1 MFWKYAT
8 VNLIYIAQL
17 LITMK
22 NKNSIVVKKKLNHR
36 IIEKIKQRLWLT
48 ISIVILIILIISAIL
63 FFLGIRINFL
73 INDELRIDLTPLDKS
88 ILLHYNESTALNFTI
103 TTKNF
108 MFCKAYCEYKLTDL
122 SKNKIMPESN
132 KITSK
137 ITSANEKT
145 ALNYDLTADLPGSGQ
160 ILYSFEAK
168 CNNIRSF
175 LCSTDETP
183 RFKTSFITFNYDLT
197 EQEKVYKQ
205 TLREVLINYT
215 KELENTDVLS
225 QQTNL
230 LLFTNLMEPFLK
242 PDEPNNTD
250 SLQGIM
256 PLEIKD
262 LAPISYE
269 LDSQLAALQTQASQF
284 IDLWQNEQYTKL
296 ASEFSA
302 NEIERYKKDL
312 KLQRNKILELID
324 VHNSFAAEVVQE
336 LGTLKELNEMH
347 AYYQQINRTDKL
359 QALNIYFKLLNLMYG
374 GFTNRN
380 FRSYSYIK
388 ESLNSTN
395 SLFLELKLEYAADK
409 EHEKLLGIENIRR
422 LLWQI
427 NYLEDYT
434 NIKNITNN
442 TDNENIGKL
451 TTFDF
456 NKTIEPCAEIPVF
469 IEQLKL
475 LENKTT
481 YIISNITYYAANS
494 IEYLT
499 NVSFNQTILTAEI
512 YLTTFCR
519 KGEFKKEFNDSL
531 KIAKQE
537 LFLINNLT
545 PQNLLPSISFTLS
558 KNEPRCCVFD
568 ECKNCCTYET
578 CADDE
583 RNYPII
589 FLHGHSFNKKLSPE
603 TSIAAFANM
612 QKELQQEGI
621 INAGEITLASS
632 KDETA
637 FGEYGK
643 SGLPVSFRAT
653 YYYIGYFDL
662 GRYQISTQKSEK
674 IENYAL
680 RLRELIDLVK
690 YRTGA
695 KNVNIVAHSMGG
707 LVARE
712 YIALFGADEINKLI
726 LIASPNNGIR
736 GKVQKYCSFIG
747 AEKECEDMAAESVFM
762 KRLNDKNT
770 PKKANN
776 IYTIAGT
783 GCKMDSGLGDG
794 IVYLDDVKLVNAEN
808 AKNFVVEGSCKDS
821 LGVELHND
829 LIDPELYPKVYDIVK
844 QVLKKD

>member
-1 MFWKYAT
+1 MFWKYVT
-8 VNLIYIAQL
+8 INLIYIAQL

-22 NKNSIVVKKKLNHR
+22 NKNSMVVRKKLNHR

-88 ILLHYNESTALNFTI
+88 ILLHYNESTVLNFTI

-108 MFCKAYCEYKLTDL
+108 MFCKAYCEYKLNDL

-132 KITSK
+132 KITGK

-145 ALNYDLTADLPGSGQ
+145 VLNYDLTADLPGSGQ

-197 EQEKVYKQ
+197 EQEKVYKK

-215 KELENTDVLS
+215 KELENIDLLS

-230 LLFTNLMEPFLK
+230 LLFTNLMKPFLK
-242 PDEPNNTD
+242 PDEPNNTG

-256 PLEIKD
+256 PSEIKD
-262 LAPISYE
+262 LAPMSYE

-284 IDLWQNEQYTKL
+284 IEEWQNEHYTKL
-296 ASEFSA
+296 TSEFSA
-302 NEIERYKKDL
+302 NEIEKYKKDL
-312 KLQRNKILELID
+312 DLQRNKILELID
-324 VHNSFAAEVVQE
+324 AHNSLAAEVMQE
-336 LGTLKELNEMH
+336 LNTLKELNEMH
-347 AYYQQINRTDKL
+347 AYYQQINSTDKL
-359 QALNIYFKLLNLMYG
+359 QALNVYFKLLNLMYG
-374 GFTNRN
+374 EFTNRN
-380 FRSYSYIK
+380 FKNYGHIK

-395 SLFLELKLEYAADK
+395 SLFLKLKLAHAADK
-409 EHEKLLGIENIRR
+409 EQEKLLGIENIRK

-442 TDNENIGKL
+442 TDNEKAANL

-456 NKTIEPCAEIPVF
+456 NKTIELCAEIPVF

-481 YIISNITYYAANS
+481 HIISNITYYVADS
-494 IEYLT
+494 TEYLT
-499 NVSFNQTILTAEI
+499 NVSFNQTILNAEI
-512 YLTTFCR
+512 YLTTFCK
-519 KGEFKKEFNDSL
+519 KGEFKIEINDTL
-531 KIAKQE
+531 EIAKQE

-545 PQNLLPSISFTLS
+545 PENLLPSISFTLS
-558 KNEPRCCVFD
+558 KNEPKCCIFG
-568 ECKNCCTYET
+568 ECKTCCTFET
-578 CADDE
+578 CADDA
-583 RNYPII
+583 RTYPAV
-589 FLHGHSFNKKLSPE
+589 FLHGHSFNKKASPE
-603 TSIAAFANM
+603 SSIAAFTGM
-612 QKELQQEGI
+612 HKKLQEEGI

-680 RLRELIDLVK
+680 RLRELIELVK

-695 KNVNIVAHSMGG
+695 KKVSIIAHSMGG

-712 YIALFGADEINKLI
+712 YIALFGDSEINKLI
-726 LIASPNNGIR
+726 LIAAPNKGIR
-736 GKVQKYCSFIG
+736 GKVQSYCSFLG
-747 AEKECEDMAAESVFM
+747 AEKECEDMAADSIFL

-770 PKKANN
+770 DKKIENLF
-776 IYTIAGT
+776 TISGT
-783 GCKMDSGLGDG
+783 GCKMDSGEGDG
-794 IVYLDDVKLVNAEN
+794 IVYLDDSKLKG
-808 AKNFVVEGSCKDS
+808 AKNFVIEGNCNNA
-821 LGVELHND
+821 LQTNLHND
-829 LIDPELYPKVYDIVK
+829 LLDSVLYPKVYDIVK
-844 QVLKKD
+844 QVLKE